1 VINYAR
7 IGFVYAKKKERFD
20 PVKDEDY
27 WNLINLP
34 EYIDEYGTF
43 LDYFEEL
50 LNELENK
57 GGIYKNWHW

>member
-1 VINYAR
+1 LDSSTR
-7 IGFVYAKKKERFD
+7 KKERFD

-50 LNELENK
+50 LNELGTGESP
-57 GGIYKNWHW
+57 YMS